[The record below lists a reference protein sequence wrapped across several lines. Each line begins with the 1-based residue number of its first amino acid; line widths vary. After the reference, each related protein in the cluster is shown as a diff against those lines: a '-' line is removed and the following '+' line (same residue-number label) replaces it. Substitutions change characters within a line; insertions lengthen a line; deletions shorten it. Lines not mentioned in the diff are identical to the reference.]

1 MANSFFFDIHH
12 GGYFDNMGTYVG
24 GDVSKWKCVSELW
37 GYPEVLKLVEK
48 MKYPE
53 VNEMWY
59 DIDGSFKVLSDD
71 KGASEMED
79 WAKATGKVHLYL
91 IYPVSQPEF
100 ATLIEPEANA
110 FEAQMSDEENYE
122 AQLHVDINH
131 EAQFGAQSNVE
142 ELGSDEGD
150 ASVTSLEDSDDEHRG

>member
-1 MANSFFFDIHH
+1 
-12 GGYFDNMGTYVG
+12 
-24 GDVSKWKCVSELW
+24 
-37 GYPEVLKLVEK
+37 

-59 DIDGSFKVLSDD
+59 NIDGSLKVLSDD
-71 KGASEMED
+71 KGAREMED

-91 IYPVSQPEF
+91 IHPVSQPEF
-100 ATLIEPEANA
+100 VNLIEPEANA

-131 EAQFGAQSNVE
+131 EAQFEAQSNVE

>member
-24 GDVSKWKCVSELW
+24 GDVSEWKCVSELW

-59 DIDGSFKVLSDD
+59 NIDGSFKVLSDD

-79 WAKATGKVHLYL
+79 WAKTTGKDVRYTC
-91 IYPVSQPEF
+91 I
-100 ATLIEPEANA
+100 
-110 FEAQMSDEENYE
+110 
-122 AQLHVDINH
+122 
-131 EAQFGAQSNVE
+131 
-142 ELGSDEGD
+142 
-150 ASVTSLEDSDDEHRG
+150 